1 MVFWIAR
8 NKCHS
13 YCNGTITAF
22 KLLSFFI
29 ETLDIGKRS
38 ELIFYLKK
46 KKFFWLK
53 HRLKWVVQSDFILI
67 HNNIYIY
74 CQ

>member
-13 YCNGTITAF
+13 YCNGTITVF

-38 ELIFYLKK
+38 ELIFYFFKK
-46 KKFFWLK
+46 
-53 HRLKWVVQSDFILI
+53 VVLFAQTSFKMGSPVRFYT
-67 HNNIYIY
+67 NS
-74 CQ
+74 